1 MARIYL
7 KRTLS
12 GLVAADEPSM
22 ALLRKYKVGEVYR
35 ADIVKPRSYK
45 HHKLCMALLQMTYEH
60 LPEKY
65 AQSIPTF
72 KKFRQAV
79 ALEAG
84 HCEAFVTLNCE
95 FTTVPKS
102 LSYDAIPDDA
112 EFGEVM
118 AAMMTIC
125 ARILSISKPELEI
138 EVAKYADEHYGRAA

>member
-35 ADIVKPRSYK
+35 ADIVKPRSYQ

-84 HCEAFVTLNCE
+84 HCEAFVTLNGE

-125 ARILSISKPELEI
+125 AKILQISKPELEA

>member
-1 MARIYL
+1 MERIYL
-7 KRTLS
+7 QRTLS
-12 GLVAADEPSM
+12 GNKPTDEPNKS
-22 ALLRKYKVGEVYR
+22 LLSKYKVREEYR
-35 ADIVKPRSYK
+35 ADMVKPRSYQ
-45 HHKLCMALLQMTYEH
+45 HHKLCMALLNMTYEH

-84 HCEAFVTLNCE
+84 HCEAFVTLNGE
-95 FTTVPKS
+95 FITVPKS

-125 ARILSISKPELEI
+125 AKILSVSRPELVVV
-138 EVAKYADEHYGRAA
+138 VAMYADELYGRAA